1 MGKFCF
7 FLQALF
13 LCFLFDAAAP
23 ALQAQ
28 ESILASYERNF
39 IRADLSAKLGVL
51 RDAATDEKAGEFI
64 GQLYDSVL
72 RFSLQNADILRGDPD
87 FTALT
92 VFAVRG
98 AGSAGY
104 RPSVNTLW
112 NVFTSFLDAS
122 VRVEVLEALSV
133 LALGNSGLV
142 ENLIRF
148 TAGQNDLFH
157 AGISLDYVTLSAC
170 IAALGALQDSSAV
183 PVLFSIMRT
192 NHPHPIPAEAEA
204 ALGELPWDNGQY
216 LVEVIRRNDYPDK
229 LAAFNAAIN
238 NSTYNDAEK
247 GTVAEAALEVGLDFF
262 PGNGE
267 GEKILEELRYEAVRL
282 IRDLQW
288 NQAEPLVI
296 RHFYRVR
303 QGYED
308 GAVDREQ
315 FLEAISCLGAMGT
328 PEAARVLS
336 LQLGYLNLQM
346 EQKGEYDDPVILE
359 AVNALGGLGDK
370 VAFENLLT
378 AANLSYPEHIQ
389 KAAREALV
397 HLKW

>member
-1 MGKFCF
+1 MKEFRA
-7 FLQALF
+7 FLQILF
-13 LCFLFDAAAP
+13 LCLLSGAAGP
-23 ALQAQ
+23 ALYAQ

-39 IRADLSAKLGVL
+39 IRADLSAKLEIL
-51 RDAATDEKAGEFI
+51 RDAATDDRAEEFI

-92 VFAVRG
+92 ILAARG
-98 AGSAGY
+98 AGDAGY
-104 RPSVNTLW
+104 KPSVNTLW

-122 VRVEVLEALSV
+122 IRVEVLQALSV
-133 LALGNSGLV
+133 LAPGNSGLV

-148 TAGQNDLFH
+148 AAGQNDLFRV
-157 AGISLDYVTLSAC
+157 GVDLDYVTLSAC
-170 IAALGALQDSSAV
+170 IAALGALRDSSAV
-183 PVLFSIMRT
+183 PVLFTIMRT

-204 ALGELPWDNGQY
+204 ALEELPWDNGQY

-229 LAAFNAAIN
+229 IAAFNAGI
-238 NSTYNDAEK
+238 SSKTYNDAEK
-247 GTVAEAALEVGLDFF
+247 GMVAEAALEAGLDFF

-296 RHFYRVR
+296 RHFYLVR
-303 QGYED
+303 QGYEN
-308 GAVDREQ
+308 GTAGREQ
-315 FLEAISCLGAMGT
+315 FLDAVSCLGAMGT
-328 PEAARVLS
+328 PEAAQVLS
-336 LQLGYLNLQM
+336 LQLGYFNLQM

-359 AVNALGGLGDK
+359 TVKALGKLGDK
-370 VAFENLLT
+370 VAFEHLMAVTELF
-378 AANLSYPEHIQ
+378 YPEHIQ
-389 KAAREALV
+389 KAAKEALD

>member
-1 MGKFCF
+1 M
-7 FLQALF
+7 QALF
-13 LCFLFDAAAP
+13 LCFLFNAAGP
-23 ALQAQ
+23 ALRAQ

-39 IRADLSAKLGVL
+39 IRADLSAKIGVL
-51 RDAATDEKAGEFI
+51 RDAATDDRAGEFI

-98 AGSAGY
+98 AGAAGY

-157 AGISLDYVTLSAC
+157 AGISLDYVTFSAC
-170 IAALGALQDSSAV
+170 IAALGALRDSSAV

-192 NHPHPIPAEAEA
+192 NHPHPIPGEAEA

-229 LAAFNAAIN
+229 LAAFNAAIS
-238 NSTYNDAEK
+238 NSTYNDAER
-247 GTVAEAALEVGLDFF
+247 GTVAEAALEVCLDFF

-267 GEKILEELRYEAVRL
+267 GEKILEELRYEAVRF

-308 GAVDREQ
+308 GAVDRER

-370 VAFENLLT
+370 VAFENLLI